1 MERPILDAQGNA
13 VGTLELNPAHFDV
26 KPKPYVLHQVVRSQM
41 NNYIK
46 KTANTLT
53 KSQVRGGGKKPFR
66 QKGTGQAR
74 AGSRRSP
81 LWRGGAVIFGPRTRV
96 VESKPPKSI
105 RRLAFRMAW
114 SDRFAS
120 DAVIILRDL
129 GLDRISTK
137 SLLERITAVGAA
149 GRALIALSE
158 SNEVLE
164 KSARNI
170 KPHRK
175 KLYAGKI
182 RSVCVKLVAQ
192 VTVYDILLADTILL
206 DEEALKKL
214 QARMEGA

>member
-1 MERPILDAQGNA
+1 VERPILDAQGNA